1 MKNEDKTVLVGQVLQ
16 CDKTLPSGNK
26 YPKSVVEKAVKEFNK
41 QLKEDKKSYGRLIGD
56 ISHPDDLPTD
66 ELTTISHKVNAVEL
80 KDNGKVFAEL
90 ELLPTKDGI
99 KVENIVKSLE
109 GVPFRAVA
117 RGIGDLNG
125 YKEVLNFEITSVDI
139 APENAITENSL
150 RLKKNKKLF

>member
-1 MKNEDKTVLVGQVLQ
+1 MNIEGKTILVGQVLQ
-16 CDKTLPSGNK
+16 CDKILPSGNK

-56 ISHPDDLPTD
+56 ISHPDDLSTE
-66 ELTTISHKVNAVEL
+66 ELTTISHKVNTVEI
-80 KDNGKVFAEL
+80 KDDGKVFAEL
-90 ELLPTKDGI
+90 ELLPTTDGLM
-99 KVENIVKSLE
+99 VENIAKSSDNI
-109 GVPFRAVA
+109 PFRAVA

-139 APENAITENSL
+139 TPENVTAENSL